1 MRREL
6 QAVALGKSAGIDDT
20 WRIATKSGQGKKG
33 ALTTVTNEIGECA
46 AASFHYRGPDLVR
59 EARERRPD
67 GVFSPDVAFVDDLPN
82 NHKVMQEIF
91 ELAEDHVI
99 QDLRHLQNRITST
112 FISTCKL
119 NVEANAAVRDI
130 FTRDVDGGA
139 LRAQIK
145 CGLLDGSLPGKV
157 LGTTQAKR
165 QAMQQPAR
173 QACLSIRAF
182 ENSQHETCG

>member
-1 MRREL
+1 M
-6 QAVALGKSAGIDDT
+6 
-20 WRIATKSGQGKKG
+20 
-33 ALTTVTNEIGECA
+33 
-46 AASFHYRGPDLVR
+46 R

-112 FISTCKL
+112 FIPTCKL

-130 FTRDVDGGA
+130 FTKDADDGV
-139 LRAQIK
+139 LRAKIK
-145 CGLLDGSLPGKV
+145 RGLLDGSLPGKV
-157 LGTTQAKR
+157 LGTTQAQR
-165 QAMQQPAR
+165 NAMQPPAR
-173 QACLSIRAF
+173 QAWVDGIVRDGGFRKAFVTNIERVMRPVDDIKVRCPFLRRAVAC
-182 ENSQHETCG
+182 TV